1 MIFLAQQV
9 QGGGCSYH
17 SPPSSPA
24 SYGYTN
30 VTKPNR
36 ESNRLWIKISEQR
49 KKSRLILQS
58 GMYIFSVTNNISK
71 AEHGLSSSESTY
83 KWLGQAKTLQNS
95 VNKYKWKEGI
105 TFHLFFC
112 AVGNFFF
119 KFFFSFSFRQ
129 WRCLIWKL
137 NSKGNLTRKQ
147 LNFEFFAEGGGS
159 SFCFTNLSEFKL
171 RYLRSY
177 MRHCKTFFSFKLP
190 VIRSLRKNQ
199 KIWEI
204 QNFKINVRMTL
215 ANMTS

>member
-1 MIFLAQQV
+1 MHTPWTNQFLGHENGKQLQVTTIKITEFKEINPSTDMIFLAQQV

-24 SYGYTN
+24 SYRYTN

-83 KWLGQAKTLQNS
+83 KWVGQAKTLQNS

-119 KFFFSFSFRQ
+119 KIFFLLAFD
-129 WRCLIWKL
+129 
-137 NSKGNLTRKQ
+137 
-147 LNFEFFAEGGGS
+147 
-159 SFCFTNLSEFKL
+159 SEDVL
-171 RYLRSY
+171 YE
-177 MRHCKTFFSFKLP
+177 
-190 VIRSLRKNQ
+190 N
-199 KIWEI
+199 
-204 QNFKINVRMTL
+204 
-215 ANMTS
+215 

>member
-30 VTKPNR
+30 VTKPNIG
-36 ESNRLWIKISEQR
+36 SNRLWIKISEQR

-58 GMYIFSVTNNISK
+58 GMYIFCVTNNISK

-137 NSKGNLTRKQ
+137 NSKGNLTRKR
-147 LNFEFFAEGGGS
+147 LNFELFAEGGGFQFLFYKFIRIQTAIS
-159 SFCFTNLSEFKL
+159 Q
-171 RYLRSY
+171 
-177 MRHCKTFFSFKLP
+177 
-190 VIRSLRKNQ
+190 VIYETL
-199 KIWEI
+199 
-204 QNFKINVRMTL
+204 QNFFQL
-215 ANMTS
+215 

>member
-36 ESNRLWIKISEQR
+36 GSNRLWIKISEQR

-58 GMYIFSVTNNISK
+58 GMYIFCVTNNISK

-95 VNKYKWKEGI
+95 VNKYKWTEGI

-147 LNFEFFAEGGGS
+147 LNFELFAEGGVPVFVLQIYPNSNCDISGHIWDIAKLFS
-159 SFCFTNLSEFKL
+159 ALNSLLSDLWEKIKKFGRFKSL
-171 RYLRSY
+171 
-177 MRHCKTFFSFKLP
+177 KL
-190 VIRSLRKNQ
+190 
-199 KIWEI
+199 
-204 QNFKINVRMTL
+204 T
-215 ANMTS
+215 